1 MQDEPEKQEHFLPVD
16 QVINMPK
23 VKVLVP
29 AIQEQMLSGDFS
41 PLKAQIFFK
50 KIGKLA
56 EEIVKGEK
64 GTEVQEAIEK
74 EIRSFQEGKTSRV
87 YSTEIRE
94 QSRGYWDYTECND
107 PIWDELTKIDKQVK
121 ELKKAREKEL
131 QLQMPTPGLGLK
143 ECKISVPYFPKFELE
158 DNTDLAIINPPFKGG
173 KTLFAFFL

>member
-1 MQDEPEKQEHFLPVD
+1 MQEQKQEQAHFLPVD

-29 AIQEQMLSGDFS
+29 AIQKQMLSGDFS

-50 KIGKLA
+50 KVGKLA

-64 GTEVQEAIEK
+64 GKKVKEAIEK
-74 EIRSFQEGKTSRV
+74 EIRDFQQGNTSEV
-87 YSTEIRE
+87 YSTVIRE
-94 QSRGYWDYTECND
+94 QNRGYWDYKECND
-107 PIWDELTKIDKQVK
+107 PIWDELAKIEIQVT

-131 QLQMPTPGLGLK
+131 QLQVPTPGLGLK

-158 DNTDLAIINPPFKGG
+158 ENTDLAIINPPFKGG
-173 KTLFAFFL
+173 KTIFAFFL